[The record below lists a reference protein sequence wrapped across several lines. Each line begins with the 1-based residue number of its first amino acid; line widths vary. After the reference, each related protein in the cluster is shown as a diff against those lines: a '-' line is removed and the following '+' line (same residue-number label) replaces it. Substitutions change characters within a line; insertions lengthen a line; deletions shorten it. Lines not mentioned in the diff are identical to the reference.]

1 MHPNEAYQKKLEE
14 CSKQKFTDPSC
25 SFTYFGDT
33 VSKLITGMNKK
44 YLVDPIVD
52 VGAGTGAMVA
62 LLRRTGHRDAVGI
75 DLCPKT
81 DLVQEGLITDLKF
94 PDGSFMTAICT
105 EVLEHLSTEQLRAG
119 LSETFRVLRPGGHLI
134 VTVPFNE
141 LLEKNSITCP
151 NCCHHFHR
159 VGHLQSFDKDRM
171 STLLRE
177 SGFSLKKIGVF
188 PFSIMSSLPGS
199 RYYWRLFMR
208 FDKRIGLNKTM
219 LAVARK
225 D

>member
-1 MHPNEAYQKKLEE
+1 MHANEDYQKKLEE
-14 CSKQKFTDPSC
+14 CSKQKFIDKSC
-25 SFTYFGDT
+25 GFTYFGDT
-33 VSKLITGMNKK
+33 VSKLITAMNKK
-44 YLVDPIVD
+44 YLVDPIID

-62 LLRRTGHRDAVGI
+62 LLRRNGHRDAIGI

-81 DLVQEGLITDLKF
+81 DLVQEGLITDLRF
-94 PDGSFMTAICT
+94 PEASFMTAICT
-105 EVLEHLSTEQLRAG
+105 EVLEHLTTEQLRAG
-119 LSETFRVLRPGGHLI
+119 LKETFRVLRPGGHLI
-134 VTVPFNE
+134 VTVPFDE

-151 NCCHHFHR
+151 NCGHHFHR
-159 VGHLQSFDKDRM
+159 VGHLQSFDKKRM

-177 SGFSLKKIGVF
+177 SGFNPKKIGVF

-199 RYYWRLFMR
+199 RYYWRLIMR